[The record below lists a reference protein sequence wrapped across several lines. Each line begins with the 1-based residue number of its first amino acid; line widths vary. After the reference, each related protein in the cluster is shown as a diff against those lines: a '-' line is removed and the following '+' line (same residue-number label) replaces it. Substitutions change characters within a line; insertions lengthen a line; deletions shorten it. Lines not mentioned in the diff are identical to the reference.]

1 MVSSRYSAE
10 RNHQRGHNQARI
22 DRHRTGEWV
31 VTFGLEVPDNALP
44 LKTPIGE
51 LNGDDSVSIDL
62 GIQNYID
69 TSDTDSVDCLD
80 LVEDEEHDRLRREQ
94 QSFSRKEQRKAVTVG
109 STNVSRSLRQIDQ
122 SPGSSTI
129 SSRNS
134 RHG

>member
-1 MVSSRYSAE
+1 M
-10 RNHQRGHNQARI
+10 
-22 DRHRTGEWV
+22 
-31 VTFGLEVPDNALP
+31 PDNALP
-44 LKTPIGE
+44 LRTPIGE

-80 LVEDEEHDRLRREQ
+80 LIEDEDHDRLRREQ

-122 SPGSSTI
+122 SPRRSTI